1 VFAIAGPRGA
11 TEAAA
16 DAGAMPATQ
25 WLRSVATLAVLVLG
39 LLTWS
44 EDGDAR
50 AEGGSSLAAQGVL
63 GFARLAE
70 FDNLSPAD
78 MTQPTYQ
85 GGSLGGLFNRP
96 GLVGGFAA
104 GFLGTGV
111 VGLLFGRGIV
121 GELSGFPA
129 VLGLLFQLTLLG
141 MLGRLIWSWWRLDS
155 AATVADLSPR
165 QLADAYERSRHETLP
180 DIEADYEGDASRDA
194 KKIMRQ

>member
-1 VFAIAGPRGA
+1 
-11 TEAAA
+11 
-16 DAGAMPATQ
+16 MPSTQ
-25 WLRSVATLAVLVLG
+25 WFRSLATLAVLVLG

-44 EDGDAR
+44 KDGDAH

-70 FDNLSPAD
+70 LDNPSLAD
-78 MTQPTYQ
+78 VTQPTYH

-96 GLVGGFAA
+96 GLIGGFCA
-104 GFLGTGV
+104 GFLGAGV
-111 VGLLFGRGIV
+111 VGLLFGRGMV
-121 GELSGFPA
+121 GELSGFSS

-155 AATVADLSPR
+155 FGAEPLSPR

-180 DIEADYEGDASRDA
+180 DIDADYESDAGQDA
-194 KKIMRQ
+194 KKVIGQ